1 LKLNSEKGNSKEVIK
16 MKHGIAIREKETN
29 KLVGFM
35 ECEPGQSPLIIL
47 SGCRINLDKE
57 FYKANE
63 EFVKEEEIEKIEE

>member
-1 LKLNSEKGNSKEVIK
+1 
-16 MKHGIAIREKETN
+16 
-29 KLVGFM
+29 M
-35 ECEPGQSPLIIL
+35 ECEPGQSSLIIL